1 MYGRHKIT
9 YIDTLPPLD
18 ELENQASRN
27 KDLIEHYQPTTNS
40 TPMRITNSPYA
51 SSATMYGGDPN
62 LKQNPQPVFL
72 PKVNVQEELQEK
84 DKLYQKASQKVPT
97 RIDGGTL
104 AMPAKLGPNSL
115 EREYEDYGIDLKQIK
130 DGHEPKISYSESQYV
145 IPDESYIIYEE
156 SGNNKRM
163 NHPPP
168 PKKPSRRPP
177 QKQQTPQPQPQRPM
191 WNNQIPSYT
200 PPHLQQPL
208 PPIPPQHRPPPPP
221 HHPSHQQFYPHY
233 SPPPPIPQYYNGHN
247 LNLNPNQNPFY
258 NQQPH
263 ICSLI
268 STHLTECPLC
278 MRLYVARKQFSYK
291 DEDSNKARNISSA
304 IYMIIIIFLIICC
317 IFMFKRTMNKSAE

>member
-62 LKQNPQPVFL
+62 MKQNPQPVFL

-84 DKLYQKASQKVPT
+84 DKLYQRASQKVPT
-97 RIDGGTL
+97 RVDGGTL

-115 EREYEDYGIDLKQIK
+115 EREYEDYGIDLKQLK
-130 DGHEPKISYSESQYV
+130 DGHEPKVSYSESQYV

-156 SGNNKRM
+156 SNNKRM
-163 NHPPP
+163 NHPPSS
-168 PKKPSRRPP
+168 KKPSRRPP
-177 QKQQTPQPQPQRPM
+177 QTPRPQQQTPQPQRPM

-200 PPHLQQPL
+200 PPHLQQQPL

-221 HHPSHQQFYPHY
+221 HNPHQQFYPHY

-247 LNLNPNQNPFY
+247 QNPFY
-258 NQQPH
+258 QQQPH

-291 DEDSNKARNISSA
+291 DDETKSRNISSA

-317 IFMFKRTMNKSAE
+317 IYMFKRTMNKSNE

>member
-9 YIDTLPPLD
+9 YIDELPSLD
-18 ELENQASRN
+18 ELENQASKNR
-27 KDLIEHYQPTTNS
+27 DLIERYQPTTNS

-62 LKQNPQPVFL
+62 LKQNPQPIFL
-72 PKVNVQEELQEK
+72 PKVNIQDEMNEK
-84 DKLYQKASQKVPT
+84 DKLFDRATQKVPT

-104 AMPAKLGPNSL
+104 AMPAKLGPNSM
-115 EREYEDYGIDLKQIK
+115 EREYEDYGIDLKQLK
-130 DGHEPKISYSESQYV
+130 NGGEPKVTYSENQYV

-156 SGNNKRM
+156 PNNKRM
-163 NHPPP
+163 NHPPQQ
-168 PKKPSRRPP
+168 KKPQRRPP
-177 QKQQTPQPQPQRPM
+177 SKSQQQPQRPT
-191 WNNQIPSYT
+191 WNNQIPSYN
-200 PPHLQQPL
+200 PL
-208 PPIPPQHRPPPPP
+208 PPPPPPP
-221 HHPSHQQFYPHY
+221 HHQRPPPPPQHPHQFYQPPHY

-247 LNLNPNQNPFY
+247 NPYF

-268 STHLTECPLC
+268 STHLAECPLC

-291 DEDSNKARNISSA
+291 DEDKSRNVTSA

-317 IFMFKRTMNKSAE
+317 IFMFKKMMNKPE